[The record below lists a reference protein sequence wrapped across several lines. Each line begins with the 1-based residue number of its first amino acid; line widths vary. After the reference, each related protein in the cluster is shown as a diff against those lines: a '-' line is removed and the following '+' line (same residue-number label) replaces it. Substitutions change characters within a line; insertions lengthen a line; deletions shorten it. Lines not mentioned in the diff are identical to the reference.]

1 MRTILAAGLATLVGI
16 AVAPGAI
23 AANHGRVNWSV
34 NIGVPGPVVYRPP
47 VAYQPR
53 PIYVQPQPVYVQPRP
68 VYVQAAPVYYTAYG
82 RPYYGYPGH
91 WHRHH
96 HHWRH

>member
-1 MRTILAAGLATLVGI
+1 MRTILAAGLGVLVGI
-16 AVAPGAI
+16 AAAPGAI
-23 AANHGRVNWSV
+23 AANHGGVNWSV
-34 NIGVPGPVVYRPP
+34 NIGVPGPVAYSPP
-47 VAYQPR
+47 IVYQPR
-53 PIYVQPQPVYVQPRP
+53 PVYIQPQPVYVQPRP
-68 VYVQAAPVYYTAYG
+68 IYVQPAPVYYTGYG